1 MRESFERLLVG
12 RVLADRYEVEEKIG
26 SGGMSVVYAGR
37 DRRLGRPV
45 AVKVVSLAA
54 ESPAE
59 RTGLRER
66 FRREAASAARIPHHP
81 NVVQVFDYGT
91 DPELDLD
98 FLVME
103 LLRGRDLKEA
113 LRSAVIPPDEALR
126 ILREAARGLAAGH
139 RAGIVHR
146 DVKPANFFLTG
157 EDGLEAV
164 RILDFGIAKPLEPDP
179 AQDLTRTG
187 QLPHSPAYAAPEQ
200 LDPSRPLTFASDVY
214 QLGLI
219 GYEMLSGE
227 RPFSVEDRALLGSG
241 TEVPLQA
248 RGRWASVPA
257 PVRAVI
263 EQALR
268 FRPEDRFPD
277 AAAFAEALAAATDA
291 PRIVAAP
298 VVDDDVTMAAS
309 TVTAR
314 PAAAPP
320 ADVERAAPQP
330 PLPPGVPVGGGS
342 GPAKHGRQ
350 RILFLAVPV
359 VLLLLAMGLWA
370 ARDSAPTP
378 LAGEEA
384 DSATLAARDEAFLG
398 LQGQVGQR
406 SPSGG
411 PPATDTESASRARS
425 APTGP
430 PGAVGVMA
438 EAEQEIRGAI
448 HDLNQ
453 AWVDGEISR
462 HVSHYASRVHYYNS
476 RRLPRAGV
484 RRDRLRDL
492 RRYSETRQIG
502 IHDIRIEFT
511 APDQAR
517 ALVDKEWL
525 FASEDRTRR
534 GRGMQEYLFKRDS
547 DDGRWYVIS
556 EQMLSTS
563 EQRSV
568 DDG

>member
-59 RTGLRER
+59 RAGLRER

-113 LRSAVIPPDEALR
+113 LRGTPLPADEALR

-146 DVKPANFFLTG
+146 DVKPANLFLTG

-200 LDPSRPLTFASDVY
+200 LDTHRPLTFASDVY

-227 RPFSVEDRALLGSG
+227 RPFSVEERALLGSG
-241 TEVPLQA
+241 TEVPLQP
-248 RGRWASVPA
+248 RGRWASVPG
-257 PVRAVI
+257 PVRGVI

-277 AAAFAEALAAATDA
+277 AAAFAEALAGAVEA
-291 PRIVAAP
+291 PRVVPVP
-298 VVDDDVTMAAS
+298 VVDDGDHTIATPAA
-309 TVTAR
+309 TAR
-314 PAAAPP
+314 PAPAP
-320 ADVERAAPQP
+320 A
-330 PLPPGVPVGGGS
+330 PLPTGVPVRGS
-342 GPAKHGRQ
+342 RSGKHARQ
-350 RILFLAVPV
+350 RMLFVAVPV
-359 VLLLLAMGLWA
+359 VLLLLAVGVWA
-370 ARDSAPTP
+370 MRDSAPAP
-378 LAGEEA
+378 LASDEP
-384 DSATLAARDEAFLG
+384 DSATLAARDDEFLR
-398 LQGQVGQR
+398 LQGQVGQS

-411 PPATDTESASRARS
+411 PLAADTASASPARAA
-425 APTGP
+425 APGP
-430 PGAVGVMA
+430 RGAVGVMA
-438 EAEQEIRGAI
+438 QAEQEIRNAV

-534 GRGMQEYLFKRDS
+534 GRGVQEYLFKRDS

-556 EQMLSTS
+556 EQLLSTT

-568 DDG
+568 DDT